1 MSKKQTNPENAIPCL
16 DHGFIRLV
24 DNMGGDDAIVQAARV
39 SYGKGTR
46 KVSQDRG
53 LIRYLLRH
61 RHTTPFEMVEFKF
74 HCKMPIFV
82 ARQWVRHRTANINE
96 YSLRYS
102 EARDEFYIPDEKHI
116 LFQSKLNKQGRSGEV
131 SADLKKKVQDYFR
144 EISDRSYAVY
154 SELNEAGIARELA
167 RAVLPVNIYT
177 EWYWKNDLHNI
188 LHFLS
193 LRMDPHAQYE
203 IRIYAEAMAKIVKQ
217 IAPFAYEAFQDY
229 VVGGMRFSSIEQA
242 RLTEQLPDGV
252 INDLLGDTIYSI
264 VATLQRNKPRDE
276 DELFPLYQKN
286 DGQDSEEDFMLKWSA
301 GEIETGNVRELREF
315 KRKLL
320 SLKNRKEGCISG
332 GASQAPSSEIPK
344 IRPGRIPRLR
354 NCGTAAYS
362 RHSSPRLQSFCQ
374 RGAKEVR
381 LSPRRAGSAS
391 RRAGYYPWDWRK

>member
-320 SLKNRKEGCISG
+320 SLKNGKE
-332 GASQAPSSEIPK
+332 
-344 IRPGRIPRLR
+344 
-354 NCGTAAYS
+354 
-362 RHSSPRLQSFCQ
+362 
-374 RGAKEVR
+374 
-381 LSPRRAGSAS
+381 
-391 RRAGYYPWDWRK
+391 